1 VVYGLLRPVHVT
13 ETPAVGTPFTVT
25 VPDMRHGSAVSDNA
39 GKIEMLNM
47 IAMAINTFMDILVDL
62 FIIDIHSP

>member
-1 VVYGLLRPVHVT
+1 VT

-25 VPDMRHGSAVSDNA
+25 VPAIRHGRFVSDSA
-39 GKIEMLNM
+39 GKIDILNM
-47 IAMAINTFMDILVDL
+47 IAMTISKFMDILVDL